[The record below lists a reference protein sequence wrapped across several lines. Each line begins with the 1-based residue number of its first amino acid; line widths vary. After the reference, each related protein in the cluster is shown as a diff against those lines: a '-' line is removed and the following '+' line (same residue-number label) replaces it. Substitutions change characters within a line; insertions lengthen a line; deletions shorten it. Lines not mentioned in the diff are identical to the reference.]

1 MASIDTPAASQRAV
15 SPIAVA
21 EPLPAPRHDVV
32 AGILWV
38 TAAMILFAGL
48 AAASKVCI
56 QLGYDPFQVVFM
68 RNAAALALLM
78 PMLGAR
84 GLELVRSKSMS
95 LYGVRVLISLVS
107 MTAWFY
113 ALSLIPMGEIT
124 AIGFL
129 SPIFG
134 ALAAIVFLGEKV
146 RLRRWTAIIVGFIG
160 AMIMLRPGQ
169 APLGIGQLCALVS
182 ALAGGVIAVLLKRL
196 SNADDPE
203 KIVFITTAMMTPMSL
218 LPALFVWKWPGMDV
232 VPVLTII
239 AVTGVLGHIALMRG
253 FAAIDASL
261 VLTFEFSRLP
271 FVVGIGY
278 IMFGE
283 LIDMWTWIGAAV
295 VMGSAAYIAHRE
307 AKVRREGRR

>member
-1 MASIDTPAASQRAV
+1 MASIETPAATKGAV
-15 SPIAVA
+15 SRLAAA
-21 EPLPAPRHDVV
+21 EPLPAARNDVL

-38 TAAMILFAGL
+38 TLAMILFAAL
-48 AAASKVCI
+48 AAASKVAI
-56 QLGYDPFQVVFM
+56 QLGYDPLQVVFM
-68 RNAAALALLM
+68 RNAAALALLL
-78 PMLGAR
+78 PLLGTR
-84 GLELVRSKSMS
+84 GLDLVRSKSMN

-134 ALAAIVFLGEKV
+134 SVAAIVFLGEKV
-146 RLRRWTAIIVGFIG
+146 RLRRWSAILIGFAG
-160 AMIMLRPGQ
+160 AMIMLRPGH
-169 APLGIGQLCALVS
+169 APLGVGQLCALVS
-182 ALAGGVIAVLLKRL
+182 ALSGGVIAVLLKRL
-196 SNADDPE
+196 SNADEPE

-218 LPALFVWKWPGMDV
+218 LPAVFVWKWPGLDV
-232 VPVLTII
+232 VPVLTVI
-239 AVTGVLGHIALMRG
+239 AVTGVLGHVALMRG

-278 IMFGE
+278 VMFGE